1 LGYVTNA
8 KLSHSLLA
16 ERTKPPYLLPK
27 HPYVP
32 RTTMTLYDQPHNPEV
47 TTNSEQEF
55 MEGQGIPAQGQSLH
69 TNAEIC
75 PSDIEPD
82 SNPMEAPI
90 VMDAK
95 AAELSR
101 KFTDEHIA
109 RQFAKF
115 NETFKEIVSRESSSA
130 RSIFPFIRGKLYQFR
145 LHQLYDE
152 VAILQE
158 VYARTVD
165 KILQGRE
172 ITNHYAWIRSVS
184 FRYIRELSRKHSRNT
199 NVDETLLEL
208 LAPTEDINEEFLTDE
223 MLKIRKAFQELPSE
237 EKLLLS
243 LKTVQDLSWD
253 EIQTIW
259 VARGYGT
266 LSITTLRKRKERAIS
281 HLRKIYHSM

>member
-1 LGYVTNA
+1 
-8 KLSHSLLA
+8 
-16 ERTKPPYLLPK
+16 
-27 HPYVP
+27 
-32 RTTMTLYDQPHNPEV
+32 MTQHNQPHNPEV
-47 TTNSEQEF
+47 NINSEQEF
-55 MEGQGIPAQGQSLH
+55 MEGQDISAQDQSLD

-75 PSDIEPD
+75 PSNIEPS
-82 SNPMEAPI
+82 SNLMEAPI

-115 NETFKEIVSRESSSA
+115 NETFEEIVSKESSSA
-130 RSIFPFIRGKLYQFR
+130 RSIFPFIRGRLYQYR

-158 VYARTVD
+158 VYTRTVD

-184 FRYIRELSRKHSRNT
+184 LRYIRELSRKHSRNT
-199 NVDETLLEL
+199 NVDESFLEL
-208 LAPTEDINEEFLTDE
+208 LAPTEEINEEFLTDE
-223 MLKIRKAFQELPSE
+223 MLKIRKAFQELSSE
-237 EKLLLS
+237 EQLLLS
-243 LKTVQDLSWD
+243 FKTVQDLSWD
-253 EIQTIW
+253 EIQKIW

-266 LSITTLRKRKERAIS
+266 LSITALRKRKERAIS
-281 HLRKIYHSM
+281 HLRTIYHSM